1 MGRSMLRPY
10 RECFKLLVGGVQT
23 TPGMSLWCINQH
35 QSYFAVRAKDNQKA
49 KYGGLYFMGGEDGCG
64 DGHGLLACFCIQGVL
79 GPGREEGKRRGGRG
93 PDLSTVLVSDG
104 RWRSRNRAAR
114 YMRSL
119 GDLATFES
127 PMVPDFVTLGLA
139 FNPKDVSLNPASAAL
154 KSLTN
159 SWCLALNS
167 C

>member
-1 MGRSMLRPY
+1 MAAAMAMACWRVSAFKVSSGQDGR
-10 RECFKLLVGGVQT
+10 K
-23 TPGMSLWCINQH
+23 
-35 QSYFAVRAKDNQKA
+35 
-49 KYGGLYFMGGEDGCG
+49 
-64 DGHGLLACFCIQGVL
+64 
-79 GPGREEGKRRGGRG
+79 GRDAEEGD

-139 FNPKDVSLNPASAAL
+139 FNPK
-154 KSLTN
+154 T
-159 SWCLALNS
+159 
-167 C
+167 